1 MGVKQ
6 ILLIR
11 HAKVDADYDTTIYAK
26 ELKEWIESYDTAPIC
41 ADSLPSDEL
50 RECVL
55 ESDIVITSRLNR
67 AIESAQV
74 LGLSVD
80 KQEAIF
86 NEAEIPQIT
95 IPYLKLKPKSWF
107 VVLRVWS
114 LLGFG
119 DKNSSLKATK
129 LRAEQATTRLLVL
142 SSEYES
148 VTLVGHGGM
157 NWLMG
162 KELQKRGWRL
172 EPNASMENWGR
183 RVWRLEE

>member
-1 MGVKQ
+1 MKQ

-11 HAKVDADYDTTIYAK
+11 HAKVDTDYDSTIYASD
-26 ELKEWIESYDTAPIC
+26 LKEWVESYDVAPIC
-41 ADSLPSDEL
+41 AESLPSEEL
-50 RECVL
+50 REFVL
-55 ESDIVITSRLNR
+55 DSNIVITSRLKR
-67 AIESAQV
+67 AIDSAQV

-80 KQEAIF
+80 TQEAIF
-86 NEAEIPQIT
+86 NEAEIPQLT

-107 VVLRVWS
+107 VVLRIWS

-119 DKNSSLKATK
+119 GKSVSLKATK
-129 LRAEQATTRLLVL
+129 LRAEQATTRLLAL

-162 KELQKRGWRL
+162 KKLQKRGWRL